1 MKYILT
7 SAVLLVSNLALS
19 APALIKLDMK
29 LMIDGR
35 EVSAPV
41 VAVLDGETAKI
52 SQRSTEINKFNETF
66 IEVQAKQT
74 LVDKIAGIKMNF
86 VISQIID
93 GKKKVISTPQVFALD
108 GGEAEVTVTNSIG
121 EQNEIKFSVV
131 PKIQ

>member
-19 APALIKLDMK
+19 ATALIKLDMK

-52 SQRSTEINKFNETF
+52 SQRATEINKFNETF